1 LSSAAILQENGWRLR
16 IAFIKSKILYRTKDW
31 LILIKG
37 YEVAQPGRSVNIY
50 DRRVSAMQSD
60 DNDSILARIAAG
72 EDGSFEL
79 LIEKYGNLVW
89 SIGKKFLYRQ
99 SDVEDAVQEVF
110 ISIWKSADKF
120 DPSKAKEITF
130 ISMIARRRFID
141 HLRKISKH
149 KNLESID
156 EDNSRHKLYKES
168 ILNESTDLQLIKNA
182 IKNLDI
188 DDQELLNLSIY
199 QGYSHSEISKL
210 LNLPLG
216 TVKTKIRRN
225 LLKLKEVFDT
235 NETNTILN
243 LNNA

>member
-1 LSSAAILQENGWRLR
+1 MGQTA
-16 IAFIKSKILYRTKDW
+16 
-31 LILIKG
+31 
-37 YEVAQPGRSVNIY
+37 RSIY
-50 DRRVSAMQSD
+50 IRNRRVSAMQSD

-110 ISIWKSADKF
+110 IAIWKSADKF
-120 DPSKAKEITF
+120 DSSKAKEITF
-130 ISMIARRRFID
+130 VSMIARRRFID

-156 EDNSRHKLYKES
+156 EDNSTHQLYKES
-168 ILNESTDLQLIKNA
+168 MLNESTDLQLIKNA
-182 IKNLDI
+182 IKSLDI

-199 QGYSHSEISKL
+199 QGYSHAEISKL

-216 TVKTKIRRN
+216 TVKTRIRRN
-225 LLKLKEVFDT
+225 LIKLKEIFET

>member
-1 LSSAAILQENGWRLR
+1 MGQTA
-16 IAFIKSKILYRTKDW
+16 
-31 LILIKG
+31 
-37 YEVAQPGRSVNIY
+37 RSIY
-50 DRRVSAMQSD
+50 IRNRRVSAMQSD

-110 ISIWKSADKF
+110 IAIWKSADKF
-120 DPSKAKEITF
+120 DSSKAKEITF
-130 ISMIARRRFID
+130 VSMIARRRFID

-156 EDNSRHKLYKES
+156 QDNSTHQLYKES
-168 ILNESTDLQLIKNA
+168 MLNESTDLQLIKNA
-182 IKNLDI
+182 IKSLDI

-225 LLKLKEVFDT
+225 LIKLQEVFET

>member
-1 LSSAAILQENGWRLR
+1 MGQTA
-16 IAFIKSKILYRTKDW
+16 
-31 LILIKG
+31 
-37 YEVAQPGRSVNIY
+37 RSIY
-50 DRRVSAMQSD
+50 IRNRRVSAMQSD

-110 ISIWKSADKF
+110 IAIWKSADKF
-120 DPSKAKEITF
+120 DSSKAKEITF
-130 ISMIARRRFID
+130 VSMIARRRFID

-149 KNLESID
+149 KHLESID
-156 EDNSRHKLYKES
+156 QDNSTHQLYKES
-168 ILNESTDLQLIKNA
+168 MLNESTDLQLIKNA
-182 IKNLDI
+182 IKSLDI

-225 LLKLKEVFDT
+225 LIKLQEVFET

>member
-1 LSSAAILQENGWRLR
+1 MVQTA
-16 IAFIKSKILYRTKDW
+16 
-31 LILIKG
+31 
-37 YEVAQPGRSVNIY
+37 RSIHIRN
-50 DRRVSAMQSD
+50 RRVSAMQLD

-110 ISIWKSADKF
+110 IAIWKSADKF
-120 DPSKAKEITF
+120 DSSKAKEITF
-130 ISMIARRRFID
+130 VSMIARRRFID

-156 EDNSRHKLYKES
+156 EDNSTHQLYKES
-168 ILNESTDLQLIKNA
+168 MLNESTDLQLIKNA
-182 IKNLDI
+182 IKSLDI

-225 LLKLKEVFDT
+225 LIKLKEVFET